1 MYNSQ
6 SRLRAVIGFLT
17 IVLYLTGNV
26 PLLAQSGGPFQITNS
41 AIAGG
46 GGESKD
52 ITNNR
57 FGHESTVG
65 EHAAGTL
72 LSNPPYSQTA
82 GLWPSL
88 IGLTPTA
95 TLASIGG
102 RVLTGEG
109 APLGGVTINLGG
121 SRNVR
126 TITDANGI
134 YLFKDI
140 EVGRM
145 YNVIPSR
152 VNYAFSP
159 QELAFSLLTEKTDAD
174 FTATLTTVTANPLDT
189 PEFFVRQHYL
199 DFLSREPDQGGF
211 EYWSEQINKCGGD
224 QSCIR
229 NRRIDVSN
237 AFFFELE
244 FQQTGSY
251 VFRLHR
257 AAFGN
262 NQPFPNPDNSNPA
275 EARKLPSYSIFVSD
289 RVQVVGGANLAQ
301 SQLAL
306 ANLLVLRAEF
316 TAKYPANLD
325 SGSFVDAVLATI
337 RDDSGVDLSS
347 QRSALMTLFTSGGRG
362 AVMYRLADDNTQ
374 TNMINNRSLIDAE
387 YNRAFVFTQYAGY
400 LRRDPDIAGFLFWL
414 NQVNN
419 APVRD
424 VPKQHAMV
432 CSFITSAEYQERFSS
447 IRTHSNGECPQ

>member
-1 MYNSQ
+1 MY
-6 SRLRAVIGFLT
+6 R
-17 IVLYLTGNV
+17 
-26 PLLAQSGGPFQITNS
+26 
-41 AIAGG
+41 
-46 GGESKD
+46 
-52 ITNNR
+52 
-57 FGHESTVG
+57 
-65 EHAAGTL
+65 
-72 LSNPPYSQTA
+72 
-82 GLWPSL
+82 
-88 IGLTPTA
+88 
-95 TLASIGG
+95 
-102 RVLTGEG
+102 
-109 APLGGVTINLGG
+109 
-121 SRNVR
+121 
-126 TITDANGI
+126 
-134 YLFKDI
+134 
-140 EVGRM
+140 
-145 YNVIPSR
+145 VIPSR
-152 VNYAFSP
+152 ANYAFSP

-199 DFLSREPDQGGF
+199 DFLSREPDTGGF
-211 EYWSEQINKCGGD
+211 EYWSEQINKCSDD

-275 EARKLPSYSIFVSD
+275 EARKLPSYSVFVSD
-289 RVQVVGGANLAQ
+289 RAQVVGGTNLAQ

-316 TAKYPANLD
+316 TAKYPTNLD
-325 SGSFVDAVLATI
+325 SGSFIDAVLATI

-347 QRSALMTLFTSGGRG
+347 QRGALMTLFNSGGRG

-374 TNMINNRSLIDAE
+374 TNPINNRHLIDAE

-400 LRRDPDIAGFLFWL
+400 LRRDSDIAGFLFWL

-419 APVRD
+419 APIRD
-424 VPKQHAMV
+424 VPKQHALV